1 MENKS
6 LSMKSYVPNSSKVHV
21 VDRMFQTRETVI
33 YIIEDHLV
41 MVQNRMKQQVDQ
53 HIFKCSFVKE
63 DQVFL
68 RLQPY
73 K

>member
-1 MENKS
+1 MANKS
-6 LSMKSYVPNSSKVHV
+6 LSMESYVPDTFKVHV
-21 VDRMFQTRETVI
+21 ADRMFQTRETI
-33 YIIEDHLV
+33 IHIIEDHLV

-53 HIFKCSFVKE
+53 HIFKCSFVKV